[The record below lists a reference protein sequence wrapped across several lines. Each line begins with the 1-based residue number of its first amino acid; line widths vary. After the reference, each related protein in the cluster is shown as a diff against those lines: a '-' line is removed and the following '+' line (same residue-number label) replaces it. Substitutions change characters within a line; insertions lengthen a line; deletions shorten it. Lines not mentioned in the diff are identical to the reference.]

1 MSKLRFAAVLAAC
14 LLAAPGLAQSQQPAG
29 HAPAGHA
36 LWVFGQVERVGADG
50 VAKPLAKGDAV
61 FEGDLIRS
69 AAGSHA
75 QFVMTDEALVAVR
88 AETSVKFTKY
98 MYAGREDGTERAV
111 IELLKGGLRSVT
123 GAIGRHNKENY
134 QLKNEMHVIGIRGT
148 DHETFTTDSGTFSRV
163 TVGGTWLQGS
173 GGRIDVA
180 PGQVAFASRQAGVAP
195 LRLERTPEFMHLAA
209 LSRVV
214 DSGGPG
220 LRAASASDQRRL
232 EKSSSAASSAAAPS
246 SASVAAPSVVSG
258 ATPSAASG
266 AAPGVA
272 AAVLPPQSLG
282 ESALPKGVGLGKGA
296 RCDGPCVDPLKNN
309 GKSGLKLKP

>member
-1 MSKLRFAAVLAAC
+1 MSKLRSAAVLAAC
-14 LLAAPGLAQSQQPAG
+14 VLAAPGLAQSQQPAG

-61 FEGDLIRS
+61 FEGDVIRS

-180 PGQVAFASRQAGVAP
+180 PGQVAFASREAGVAP
-195 LRLERTPEFMHLAA
+195 MRLERTPEFMHLAA
-209 LSRVV
+209 LSRIV
-214 DSGGPG
+214 DSGGPS
-220 LRAASASDQRRL
+220 LRAASASDQRRI
-232 EKSSSAASSAAAPS
+232 EKYFPSVSTAASAAAPG
-246 SASVAAPSVVSG
+246 VSG
-258 ATPSAASG
+258 T
-266 AAPGVA
+266 APGLA
-272 AAVLPPQSLG
+272 STSPGLAGTSP
-282 ESALPKGVGLGKGA
+282 GLGGTSPGQGFGKGG
-296 RCDGPCVDPLKNN
+296 RCDGPCADPHKNN
-309 GKSGLKLKP
+309 GKSALKPK

>member
-14 LLAAPGLAQSQQPAG
+14 LLAAPGLAQSQQPAGHAPAG

-61 FEGDLIRS
+61 FEGDVIRS

-180 PGQVAFASRQAGVAP
+180 PGQVAFASREAGAAP

-232 EKSSSAASSAAAPS
+232 EKSSSAASSG
-246 SASVAAPSVVSG
+246 AAPSVVSG

-282 ESALPKGVGLGKGA
+282 ETALPKGVGLGKGG

-309 GKSGLKLKP
+309 GKSGPKLKP

>member
-1 MSKLRFAAVLAAC
+1 MTKLRFAAILAAC
-14 LLAAPGLAQSQQPAG
+14 FLAAPGLAQSQQ
-29 HAPAGHA
+29 PAGHA

-50 VAKPLAKGDAV
+50 VARPLAKGDAV
-61 FEGDLIRS
+61 FEGDVVRS

-88 AETSVKFTKY
+88 AETSVKFTRYK
-98 MYAGREDGTERAV
+98 YAGREDGTERAL

-123 GAIGRHNKENY
+123 GAIGRHNKESY

-148 DHETFTTDSGTFSRV
+148 DHETFATDAGTYSRV

-180 PGQVAFASRQAGVAP
+180 PGEVAFASREDGAAP

-214 DSGGPG
+214 DVGPG
-220 LRAASASDQRRL
+220 LRAASASDQRRI
-232 EKSSSAASSAAAPS
+232 EKYSPSVSAAVPATGASAGAPGLAATAPGRAATAPGQAGTAPGLAG
-246 SASVAAPSVVSG
+246 SASGPGFGKSG
-258 ATPSAASG
+258 
-266 AAPGVA
+266 
-272 AAVLPPQSLG
+272 
-282 ESALPKGVGLGKGA
+282 
-296 RCDGPCVDPLKNN
+296 RCDGPCSDPLKNN
-309 GKSGLKLKP
+309 GKSGLKPK

>member
-1 MSKLRFAAVLAAC
+1 MSKLRSAAVLAAC
-14 LLAAPGLAQSQQPAG
+14 VLAAPGLAQSQQPAG

-61 FEGDLIRS
+61 FEGDVIRS

-180 PGQVAFASRQAGVAP
+180 PGQVAFASREAGVAP
-195 LRLERTPEFMHLAA
+195 MRLERTPEFMHLAA

-232 EKSSSAASSAAAPS
+232 EKSSSAPSSGAAPS
-246 SASVAAPSVVSG
+246 AASG
-258 ATPSAASG
+258 ATPSAAS
-266 AAPGVA
+266 AALPGVA
-272 AAVLPPQSLG
+272 AAALPPQPLG
-282 ESALPKGVGLGKGA
+282 ETSVPKGVGLGKGG

-309 GKSGLKLKP
+309 GKSGLKPK

>member
-29 HAPAGHA
+29 HALAGHA

-61 FEGDLIRS
+61 FEGDVIRS

-180 PGQVAFASRQAGVAP
+180 PGQVAFASREAGAAP

-232 EKSSSAASSAAAPS
+232 EKSSSAASSG
-246 SASVAAPSVVSG
+246 AAPSVVSG

-282 ESALPKGVGLGKGA
+282 ETALPKGVGLGKGG

-309 GKSGLKLKP
+309 GKSGP